1 MVISGSLDALLFEC
15 DGLVPPERP
24 SSSTDDFRDSPTSG
38 GRYPLLHLL
47 RHPSVKSKHFDSP
60 VSLGGDRHP
69 CGDCSAMV
77 RGAREVVVPTA
88 VDVVEVEAIERVK
101 RDDEI
106 FFGDEFF

>member
-1 MVISGSLDALLFEC
+1 MVLS
-15 DGLVPPERP
+15 
-24 SSSTDDFRDSPTSG
+24 
-38 GRYPLLHLL
+38 LL
-47 RHPSVKSKHFDSP
+47 RDPRRAQTISATRLRVVEDILFCIFFAIPQSNRSTLILPSLLVGIGTLAAIVLP
-60 VSLGGDRHP
+60 WL
-69 CGDCSAMV
+69 